1 MSSYVCLGA
10 TQTLI
15 KQGVLT
21 CRAKTSM
28 TNQNQLASS
37 SLVHRQVTVEC
48 PVRLDLS
55 GGWTDTPPICYEHG
69 GSVLNVAIMINNQR
83 PIGARA
89 RLIESASTG
98 FVTFILRGEKE
109 KDDKS
114 YELHSL
120 AQFTDYNQ
128 PQRPCALL
136 KTCCIFTG
144 IIDINASQEM
154 TLSEQLKKNFG
165 GHSLVLE
172 AWSNVPVGSGLGTSS
187 ILAGA
192 ILLALWNLIGVQ
204 DVSDSM
210 IIRKLECLPW
220 EACRDIP
227 KFDSRW
233 CTCRRT
239 NDDNRGWM
247 ARSDWRSIARIQIG
261 QI

>member
-1 MSSYVCLGA
+1 MTIESHRNCINNFFPSISGA

-21 CRAKTSM
+21 CRSKCFIENNTKSISL
-28 TNQNQLASS
+28 QLM
-37 SLVHRQVTVEC
+37 HRQVTVEC

-69 GSVLNVAIMINNQR
+69 GSVLNVAITINGQR

-89 RLIESASTG
+89 KLVESTSLP
-98 FVTFILRGEKE
+98 FITFILKGDHE
-109 KDDKS
+109 KDDKI
-114 YELHSL
+114 YELYTL

-144 IIDINASQEM
+144 IIDINTTQEI
-154 TLSEQLKKNFG
+154 TLSEQLKKKLLG
-165 GHSLVLE
+165 YSLVLE

-192 ILLALWNLIGVQ
+192 ILLALWNVIGNENI
-204 DVSDSM
+204 SDSM
-210 IIRKLECLPW
+210 IIRKFSCSLF
-220 EACRDIP
+220 P
-227 KFDSRW
+227 KIEELMFRW
-233 CTCRRT
+233 CF
-239 NDDNRGWM
+239 G
-247 ARSDWRSIARIQIG
+247 G
-261 QI
+261 